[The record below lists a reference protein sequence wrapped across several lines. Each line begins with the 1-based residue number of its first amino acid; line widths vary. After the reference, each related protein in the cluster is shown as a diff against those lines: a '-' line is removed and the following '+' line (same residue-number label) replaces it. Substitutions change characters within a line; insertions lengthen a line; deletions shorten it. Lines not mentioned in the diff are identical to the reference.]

1 MAFGLA
7 MVFEGMMPFI
17 NPEVWRKVVKKIAN
31 QESKALRAMGFTS
44 MLLGLIVLTLAH
56 LSVT

>member
-7 MVFEGMMPFI
+7 LVFEGMMPFI

-31 QESKALRAMGFTS
+31 QENKALRTMGFIS
-44 MLLGLIVLTLAH
+44 MLIGLMVLTLAH